1 MDFIPPPNRDDFK
14 DQKEYEDALK
24 KWEKEFKKFSSIFCA
39 YVGKER
45 FNRK

>member
-24 KWEKEFKKFSSIFCA
+24 EWEKEFKKFSKKYLSDD
-39 YVGKER
+39 
-45 FNRK
+45 

>member
-24 KWEKEFKKFSSIFCA
+24 EWEKEFKKFSNTKSMFWIL
-39 YVGKER
+39 G
-45 FNRK
+45 